1 MKPVKKILFR
11 VLVIIIPVSLGIIF
25 SVYINQNSGS
35 LEGVSATVLP
45 EAKALPEF
53 SLEDHRSKAFTNETL
68 KGKWSFVFFGY
79 THCPDVCPTT
89 LSLLN
94 QVDQEL
100 KNKPGLD
107 SPETIFIS
115 VDPGRDTVEQLA
127 EYMPYFNSEFTG
139 VTGSLENLQVLTKS
153 LGIAFGQEG
162 VEEGDTETEEYEVF
176 HSTRIMLIDPEARLK
191 ALFSSPHD
199 ANTIVDDYKKI
210 IKS

>member
-1 MKPVKKILFR
+1 MSVNKILFR
-11 VLVIIIPVSLGIIF
+11 VLVFIIPVSLGIFF
-25 SVYINQNSGS
+25 SVYMNQGSRS

-53 SLEDHRSKAFTNETL
+53 SLEDHRGNTFTNEDL
-68 KGKWSFVFFGY
+68 KGQWSFVFFGY

-94 QVDQEL
+94 QVDQAL
-100 KNKPGLD
+100 KKEPGID
-107 SPETIFIS
+107 SPETVFIS

-127 EYMPYFNSEFTG
+127 EYVPYFNADFTG

-153 LGIAFGQEG
+153 LGIAFGQ
-162 VEEGDTETEEYEVF
+162 
-176 HSTRIMLIDPEARLK
+176 SRIMLIDPEARLK

-199 ANTIVDDYKKI
+199 VNQIVSDYSKI
-210 IKS
+210 IDS